1 MTPIERI
8 NLGLAIAVLRDTVEG
23 KGNPKRNAQLALHH
37 LREVKEVRDLI
48 DQVID
53 TLEKN

>member
-8 NLGLAIAVLRDTVEG
+8 NLGLAIAILRDTVEG